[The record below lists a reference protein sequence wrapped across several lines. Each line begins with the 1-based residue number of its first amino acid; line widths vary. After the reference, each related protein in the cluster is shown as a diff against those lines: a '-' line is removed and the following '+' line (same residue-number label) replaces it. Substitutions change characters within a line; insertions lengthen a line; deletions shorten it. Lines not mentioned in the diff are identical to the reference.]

1 MSSDPVS
8 QDNAATRPVMADP
21 ELRSQVSRAR
31 HDLNNVIGQILGF
44 SQMLLEETLDEGRK
58 NLRPELKLI
67 LKSAGQMIA
76 QANETLQ
83 VAKIQSGRADPVW
96 LQGQLCDQ
104 ATRILSALEMLTH
117 KASELEDGV
126 FKEDLARIGTA
137 ARRAHELASTSLG
150 LLRSVLRDKTQASPE
165 NSSSRSYLLTTPPD
179 APAQPPTR
187 LEGFILIVDDIK
199 ENRELLS
206 RRLSPL
212 GYSVQMADSGQH
224 ALESVSANPPDVI
237 LLDILMPGLDG
248 IEVLRR
254 LKADPA
260 LREISVIMLSALD
273 DENGIA
279 RCIEMGAEDYLA
291 KPFNPVFLRARLGA
305 CMEKK
310 RLRDR
315 EKATYEK
322 LLRSQTKLA
331 GELAEAAAYVRSLLP
346 APLSGVVQAEWCF
359 QPSAELGGDAFGY
372 HWLDPDHLAIYLLDV
387 CGHGVGAAL
396 LSVSVLNAL
405 RNQTLPG
412 THFGKPAEVLAALNR
427 TFGMESQHDL
437 FFTMWYGVYRPSS
450 RELAFASGG
459 HPPALLLVAG
469 HDDKPLPV
477 PLSTDGPAVGCVE
490 EGEARYSTATHEVPP
505 GARLMVFSDGVYE
518 ILQGSDPAGTWKE
531 FLGSFT
537 SPEVQ
542 NLRPNER
549 LCRALKTRGAD
560 SLEDDFSFVEL
571 RFE

>member
-1 MSSDPVS
+1 MSPDPAT
-8 QDNAATRPVMADP
+8 QDNASTRPAMADT
-21 ELRSQVSRAR
+21 EFRLRLAKTR
-31 HDLNNVIGQILGF
+31 HDLNNAISQILGF
-44 SQMLLEETLDEGRK
+44 SEVLLEEVQELGREK
-58 NLRPELKLI
+58 LRPELELI
-67 LKSAGQMIA
+67 HKSAGQMIA
-76 QANETLQ
+76 QTGEILQ
-83 VAKIQSGRADPVW
+83 PAKIESGRDDLLL
-96 LQGQLCDQ
+96 LQRQLGVR
-104 ATRILSALEMLTH
+104 AARILSALESLTR
-117 KASELEDGV
+117 KAREFEDDV
-126 FKEDLARIGTA
+126 FKEDLSRIGTA
-137 ARRAHELASTSLG
+137 ARHAQELAATSLG
-150 LLRSVLRDKTQASPE
+150 PHPDSLADKAGPC
-165 NSSSRSYLLTTPPD
+165 PPP
-179 APAQPPTR
+179 APPQIR
-187 LEGFILIVDDIK
+187 HEGIILVVDDLK

-224 ALESVSANPPDVI
+224 ALESVAANPPDVV

-248 IEVLRR
+248 FEVLRR

-260 LREISVIMLSALD
+260 TQHFPVIMLSALD

-291 KPFNPVFLRARLGA
+291 KPFNPVFLRARVGA

-346 APLSGVVQAEWCF
+346 APLSGAVQADWCF

-372 HWLDPDHLAIYLLDV
+372 HWLDQDHFAIYLLDV

-405 RNQTLPG
+405 RMQTLPG
-412 THFGKPAEVLAALNR
+412 THFTKPAEVLAALNR
-427 TFGMESQHDL
+427 TFQMASQNNL
-437 FFTMWYGVYRPSS
+437 FFTMWYGIYRPSN
-450 RELAFASGG
+450 RELSYASGG

-469 HDDKPLPV
+469 PGDKPLPI
-477 PLSTDGPAVGCVE
+477 PLHTEAPAVGCLE
-490 EGEARYSTATHEVPP
+490 EARYATAAQEVPP
-505 GARLMVFSDGVYE
+505 GARLLVFSDGVFE
-518 ILQGSDPAGTWKE
+518 ILQGTDRAGTWKE
-531 FLGSFT
+531 FLEGFSLQG
-537 SPEVQ
+537 VQ
-542 NLRPNER
+542 ELRPNER
-549 LCRALKTRGAD
+549 FGRALQIRGAD